1 MKSKMKPQTNE
12 FVQAIG
18 VAGCELEVQD
28 GFLSGLGYLG
38 QIRLLKTAFMQDL
51 PTGKKRVTAL
61 LNDKEEQAYE

>member
-28 GFLSGLGYLG
+28 GFLSGLGSLG
-38 QIRLLKTAFMQDL
+38 QIRSLKIAFMQELLTD
-51 PTGKKRVTAL
+51 KKRVTPL
-61 LNDKEEQAYE
+61 LNDTEVARL